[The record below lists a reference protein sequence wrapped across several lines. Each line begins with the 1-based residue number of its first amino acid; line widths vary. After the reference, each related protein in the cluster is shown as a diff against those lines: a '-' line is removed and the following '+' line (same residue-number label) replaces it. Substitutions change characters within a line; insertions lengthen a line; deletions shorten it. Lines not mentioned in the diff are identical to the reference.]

1 MCTKIPSQRTG
12 EHACFCLYVE
22 AQKAARSVVV
32 ALRVVVCRVA
42 GGRTCVVAMA
52 LVQRDRTCVAA
63 VALLLLN

>member
-1 MCTKIPSQRTG
+1 M
-12 EHACFCLYVE
+12 
-22 AQKAARSVVV
+22 V
-32 ALRVVVCRVA
+32 ALRVVVCRE